1 MVVDFIFRQVD
12 QLAIDMLN
20 QMYLQV
26 KKEYLCVVY
35 SLAEVVKEI
44 QRWLHARLIMI
55 QLQMNLTFM
64 LSIQIDMFCQS
75 ILSLINKL
83 SICMFVNKLLF
94 EAAEEYKVDIA
105 IIIA

>member
-44 QRWLHARLIMI
+44 QR
-55 QLQMNLTFM
+55 
-64 LSIQIDMFCQS
+64 
-75 ILSLINKL
+75 
-83 SICMFVNKLLF
+83 
-94 EAAEEYKVDIA
+94 
-105 IIIA
+105 